1 MPKPR
6 KKDDNSASTY
16 WLICLISEVGKI
28 FEKIITERIWQ
39 HLNRIGPNIS
49 DRQYGFRRGRSA
61 VDAINLVM
69 NIAKD
74 IVSKGGV
81 AMAVSIN
88 IANAFNSLLWG
99 KIHAALVRHRIP
111 VYIRRVVQD
120 YLKDRVILY
129 NVGNHLPPIKRFI
142 ERRVP

>member
-1 MPKPR
+1 M
-6 KKDDNSASTY
+6 
-16 WLICLISEVGKI
+16 KI
-28 FEKIITERIWQ
+28 AQ
-39 HLNRIGPNIS
+39 
-49 DRQYGFRRGRSA
+49 
-61 VDAINLVM
+61 
-69 NIAKD
+69 D
-74 IVSKGGV
+74 IVSKGAV
-81 AMAVSIN
+81 TMAVSLD

-99 KIHAALVRHRIP
+99 KIHAVLVRHRIP